1 MSFNIINHKEISS
14 AELDQIFKKAGVSEK
29 NTTSLLNCVYAYYS
43 KTRGWNYNLTVDDIL
58 EIDFEKFCKVRCV
71 GKKKLKDL
79 ISVRNYLITGVPMKK
94 EKLVITTGIDTS
106 KCEDKTSYIS
116 LDDVKGVLLLHI
128 KELKEK
134 DDEIRKE
141 LDQMFPGI
149 GASESIF
156 STYLLIASAHKL
168 TTNKDQLNHL
178 NDLEKIDHENKAK
191 YFILENV
198 AEDMKINLEDTTL

>member
-1 MSFNIINHKEISS
+1 MSFNIRNHKEISS
-14 AELDQIFKKAGVSEK
+14 DELYDIFKKAGVSEK
-29 NTTSLLNCVYAYYS
+29 NITSLLNCIYAYYS
-43 KTRGWNYNLTVDDIL
+43 KTRGWNYVLTVDDIL
-58 EIDFEKFCKVRCV
+58 EIDFEKFCKVRCI

-79 ISVRNYLITGVPMKK
+79 ISVRNYLITGIPMKK
-94 EKLVITTGIDTS
+94 EELVITGIDTS
-106 KCEDKTSYIS
+106 KCEDKTCYVS

-168 TTNKDQLNHL
+168 TTNEDQLNRL

-191 YFILENV
+191 YFILKQA
-198 AEDMKINLEDTTL
+198 AEDMKINLEDITL